1 MDTKNGKPDILLSPD
16 EPYAKHRQL
25 FRILTGDYVDVV
37 AWSLAMGKKC
47 KVKTSKVAKVSKTS
61 KKSNEQKIGED
72 DICRIRPEDTHGAVC
87 GFATTVTME
96 PYKSSDS
103 SELRPHTVQGTN
115 ANHAKLED
123 SAQLAQVIVLV
134 NELREALVGKGLI
147 KDSA

>member
-1 MDTKNGKPDILLSPD
+1 LSPD

-25 FRILTGDYVDVV
+25 FRILTGGYADVE

-115 ANHAKLED
+115 AIQAKLED

-134 NELREALVGKGLI
+134 NELREALVEKGLI
-147 KDSA
+147 NGSA

>member
-1 MDTKNGKPDILLSPD
+1 MKTKFPASDLN
-16 EPYAKHRQL
+16 
-25 FRILTGDYVDVV
+25 
-37 AWSLAMGKKC
+37 
-47 KVKTSKVAKVSKTS
+47 
-61 KKSNEQKIGED
+61 
-72 DICRIRPEDTHGAVC
+72 THGAVC

-96 PYKSSDS
+96 PYKSSAS

>member
-1 MDTKNGKPDILLSPD
+1 MSPD

-47 KVKTSKVAKVSKTS
+47 KVKTSKVAKISKTS
-61 KKSNEQKIGED
+61 KKSNEQKIGVD

-87 GFATTVTME
+87 GFATTAPME

-115 ANHAKLED
+115 ANQAKLED

-147 KDSA
+147 NGSA

>member
-1 MDTKNGKPDILLSPD
+1 MVSRLWVKSNS
-16 EPYAKHRQL
+16 AK
-25 FRILTGDYVDVV
+25 
-37 AWSLAMGKKC
+37 
-47 KVKTSKVAKVSKTS
+47 SKLQKLPNFQKLQRNQRS
-61 KKSNEQKIGED
+61 KKWEKTTFTVPDLN
-72 DICRIRPEDTHGAVC
+72 IRMGAVYR
-87 GFATTVTME
+87 FATTAPME

-115 ANHAKLED
+115 ANQAKLED

>member
-1 MDTKNGKPDILLSPD
+1 MKLS
-16 EPYAKHRQL
+16 L
-25 FRILTGDYVDVV
+25 
-37 AWSLAMGKKC
+37 SLWEKRR

-61 KKSNEQKIGED
+61 KKSKEQKIGED

-87 GFATTVTME
+87 GFATTAPME

-115 ANHAKLED
+115 AIQAKLED

-147 KDSA
+147 NGSA

>member
-1 MDTKNGKPDILLSPD
+1 MKL
-16 EPYAKHRQL
+16 A
-25 FRILTGDYVDVV
+25 F
-37 AWSLAMGKKC
+37 SLCVKKR
-47 KVKTSKVAKVSKTS
+47 KVKTSRVPKFQKLQRNQRS
-61 KKSNEQKIGED
+61 KKWEKTTFTVPDLN
-72 DICRIRPEDTHGAVC
+72 THGAVC

-115 ANHAKLED
+115 ANQAKLED

-147 KDSA
+147 NGSA

>member
-1 MDTKNGKPDILLSPD
+1 MSPD
-16 EPYAKHRQL
+16 EPYTKHRQL
-25 FRILTGDYVDVV
+25 FRILTGDYVDVE

-47 KVKTSKVAKVSKTS
+47 KVKTSKVAKISKTS
-61 KKSNEQKIGED
+61 KKSNEQKIGVD

-87 GFATTVTME
+87 CFATTVTME

-115 ANHAKLED
+115 ANHVKLED

-147 KDSA
+147 KGSA